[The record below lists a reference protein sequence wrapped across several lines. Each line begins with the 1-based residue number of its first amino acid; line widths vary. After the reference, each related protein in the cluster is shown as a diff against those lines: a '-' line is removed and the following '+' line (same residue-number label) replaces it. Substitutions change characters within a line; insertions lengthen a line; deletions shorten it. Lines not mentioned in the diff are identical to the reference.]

1 MKMKKIDLFLT
12 FGAGLM
18 TFGFIFNYLNGDYAW
33 ALIQFKIALGI
44 GVVAFLRNRNIKNK
58 WCTK

>member
-1 MKMKKIDLFLT
+1 MKKIDLFIL

-18 TFGFIFNYLNGDYAW
+18 TFASIFNYLTGDYAW
-33 ALIQFKIALGI
+33 ALIQFKITLGF

-58 WCTK
+58 WC

>member
-1 MKMKKIDLFLT
+1 MKKIDLFIL
-12 FGAGLM
+12 FGTGLM
-18 TFGFIFNYLNGDYAW
+18 AFGSIFNYLNGDCAW
-33 ALIQFKIALGI
+33 SLIQFKIALGL

>member
-1 MKMKKIDLFLT
+1 MKKIDLFIS

-18 TFGFIFNYLNGDYAW
+18 TFGSIFNYFTGDYAW
-33 ALIQFKIALGI
+33 ALIQFKIALGF
-44 GVVAFLRNRNIKNK
+44 GVVTFLKNRNIKIK

>member
-1 MKMKKIDLFLT
+1 MKKIDLFIS
-12 FGAGLM
+12 FGAGSM
-18 TFGFIFNYLNGDYAW
+18 TFASIFNYLTCDYAW
-33 ALIQFKIALGI
+33 ALIQFKIALGF

>member
-1 MKMKKIDLFLT
+1 MKKIDLFIS

-18 TFGFIFNYLNGDYAW
+18 TFGSIFNYLTCDYAW
-33 ALIQFKIALGI
+33 ALIQIKITLGI

-58 WCTK
+58 LCTK

>member
-1 MKMKKIDLFLT
+1 MKKTDLFLA

-18 TFGFIFNYLNGDYAW
+18 TFCSLFNYLNGDYVW
-33 ALIQFKIALGI
+33 ALIQFKIVLGF
-44 GVVAFLRNRNIKNK
+44 GVVAFLRNINIKNK